1 VELSG
6 TTRVEA
12 FSDAVF
18 AIAATLLVLEFT
30 VKRGAGA
37 PSLGYQL
44 LHQLWSSYLAYAT
57 SFLTIAIIWI
67 NHHHVMETIERVDRT
82 FLFVTSLLLL
92 VVAFIPFPTGLV
104 AHSLQTHTDER
115 AAVYAYGVT
124 LMLMAV
130 VFNVLWTYARRNR
143 RLLDV
148 ELPERTIRAVTLAA
162 GIGVPLTGLVLV
174 LATWTP
180 VGGVIFAFSLSA
192 FYLPG
197 VALLFRA
204 S

>member
-1 VELSG
+1 MEASG
-6 TTRVEA
+6 TSRLET
-12 FSDAVF
+12 FSDGVF

-30 VKRGAGA
+30 VKRGVKA
-37 PSLGYQL
+37 PPLGHQL
-44 LHQLWSSYLAYAT
+44 LHELWPSYLAYAT

-82 FLFVTSLLLL
+82 FLFITALLLL

-104 AHSLQTHTDER
+104 AHSLQAHRDER
-115 AAVYAYGVT
+115 AAVYAYGIT
-124 LMLMAV
+124 LLLMAI
-130 VFNVLWTYARRNR
+130 VFNVLWTYARRDR
-143 RLLDV
+143 RLIREDF
-148 ELPERTIRAVTLAA
+148 PQAKIRAVTQACSV
-162 GIGVPLTGLVLV
+162 GVPLTGLVLL

-180 VGGVIFAFSLSA
+180 LGGVIFAFSLSA

-197 VALLFRA
+197 AARFDR